1 MDKTGKEWIYK
12 KTLKD
17 IGVDVYDFRQE
28 TEQIECYKKWD
39 AHTLFEKGVDD
50 IEDEEDEVEA

>member
-39 AHTLFEKGVDD
+39 DTLFEKGVDD

>member
-39 AHTLFEKGVDD
+39 AIQRRWVKQ
-50 IEDEEDEVEA
+50 DE